1 MKFLT
6 RKQFATCVAIFFSLS
21 AAFSQNGAVFGIV
34 TDRETKEPLSFAT
47 VVVVGTSTGGYTD
60 AEGKYRLPNIP
71 AGRVTISFRYT
82 GFRNEDVE
90 VTIPAGGEVEQNQSL
105 ASESQALE
113 GVIIVGQAQGQRA
126 AINEQL
132 RSNTIVTVVS
142 KERLQELPDQNA
154 AETVGRLSGVSVQ
167 RDGGEGQKIVIRGL
181 SPRFS
186 SVTVN
191 GERLP
196 STDANDRSVDL
207 SMVSP
212 DMLSGIE
219 LFKALRPD
227 MDGDAV
233 GGTVNFSV
241 RKADADPRGVV
252 RLFSGYNDLQQNF
265 GVFRGNADFSRRF
278 LKNKIGVLVTGQ
290 YQRADRSTES
300 VNSLYSFDGEDSS
313 GVALLAVEDLQLS
326 DRIEIRDRYGL
337 GATLDF
343 TPNKKTSILY
353 NAIWSNLDRNS
364 LRYRKRYRPTN
375 NNLDYDI
382 SEQQRLTQLL
392 SQSLSGEHRLTSA
405 LELKWRGSFSGSYQ
419 NEPGSIA
426 ARFRELGATTPGG
439 ALYRGIDPIP
449 SSFRENVRNLNLYDT
464 RLTTGTLDETNAT
477 MQIDLKYD
485 FKIGYAIRSYL
496 KVGGKYRQT
505 ERERTN
511 EESFLRPYLISE
523 NPARENPT
531 SFLQS
536 NSQILMAGFLGDYKT
551 ENFRDG
557 KYNVIPGRAGV
568 DNGFH
573 VLNNNVNINEFN
585 RIYGTNYRQGDT
597 IFYGSHVDI
606 DRIKSFANAYRG
618 IYRPDPLAAAEAYSG
633 QEKITA
639 GYVMTEWNFGAK
651 WMLMGGLR
659 LEDTRQKYTSTV
671 ATPREEDLE
680 SVGTEP
686 FDVEASQGYTELLPM
701 AHLRYKPTEWFD
713 VRLAATK
720 ALSRPNFFSLVPWQR
735 INNSEQTVDQG
746 KPDLKHTTTW
756 NYDAFLSFYNKY
768 GLFTIGGFYKQLYNI
783 DYVGSATVIKPGS
796 PFQGFTFNS
805 PINIQGT
812 STVRGVELDL
822 QGNLA
827 ALNTGFWKGLVF
839 SANVTFLRSETFYPF
854 TTVENKF
861 INEPPFFITKI
872 TDTLRSGPVP
882 GQADLIFNGSLGYE
896 TKRFSGRFSAAYQ
909 VNALNAGQTGVGFAN
924 AGVGVRSEMDSFDD
938 GFLRF
943 DLAVKYKLDK
953 KGRFTLL
960 GNLNNFTDNPERARL
975 RNRLFLQEEEFYG
988 LTAEIG
994 LQLKLF

>member
-1 MKFLT
+1 M
-6 RKQFATCVAIFFSLS
+6 ACVALLFNLS
-21 AAFSQNGAVFGIV
+21 VAFAQNGTVFGIV
-34 TDRETKEPLSFAT
+34 TDSETKEPLSFAT
-47 VVVVGTSTGGYTD
+47 VAVIGSSIGAYTD
-60 AEGKYRLPNIP
+60 DKGQYRLSNVP
-71 AGRVTISFRYT
+71 AGRTKVSFRYT
-82 GFRNEDVE
+82 GYRNEDIE
-90 VTIPAGGEVEQNQSL
+90 IDIPANGEVEKNQAL
-105 ASESQALE
+105 VSESKALE

-126 AINEQL
+126 AINEQV
-132 RSNTIVTVVS
+132 RSNTIVNVVS

-167 RDGGEGQKIVIRGL
+167 RDGGEGQKVVIRGL

-186 SVTVN
+186 SITVN

-219 LFKALRPD
+219 LYKALRPD

-252 RLFSGYNDLQQNF
+252 RFFQGYNDLQQNF
-265 GVFRGNADFSRRF
+265 GVFRGNADVSRRF
-278 LKNKIGVLVTGQ
+278 LNKKIGVLLTGQ

-326 DRIEIRDRYGL
+326 DRIESRDRYGL

-343 TPNKKTSILY
+343 TPNKQNSILY
-353 NAIWSNLDRNS
+353 NVIWSNLERNS

-382 SEQQRLTQLL
+382 TEQQRLTQLI
-392 SQSLSGEHRLTSA
+392 SHSLSGEHRLIPA

-419 NEPGSIA
+419 DEPGSIT
-426 ARFRELGATTPGG
+426 ARFRELGATTPGI
-439 ALYRGIDPIP
+439 ALYRGIGPIP
-449 SSFRENVRNLNLYDT
+449 SGFRENVRNLTLYDT
-464 RLTTGTLDETNAT
+464 RLTNGTLNETNAT
-477 MQIDLKYD
+477 AQVDLKYD
-485 FKIGYAIRSYL
+485 FKIGYGIRSYL

-505 ERERTN
+505 DRKRENN
-511 EESFLRPYLISE
+511 EDFLRPYLISE
-523 NPARENPT
+523 NPARDNPT

-536 NSQILMAGFLGDYKT
+536 NRQILMAGFLGDYQT

-557 KYNVIPGRAGV
+557 QYNVMPGRAGV

-573 VLNNNVNINEFN
+573 VLDGVNINEFN

-597 IFYGSHVDI
+597 LFYGSHVDI
-606 DRIKSFANAYRG
+606 NRIKSFANAYRG

-639 GYVMTEWNFGAK
+639 GYIMTEWNFGTK
-651 WMLMGGLR
+651 WMLMGGVR
-659 LEDTRQKYTSTV
+659 VEDTRQRYTSKV
-671 ATPREEDLE
+671 ATPTEEDIDK
-680 SVGTEP
+680 VGSDP
-686 FDVEASQGYTELLPM
+686 IDVAAAQGYTEVLPM
-701 AHLRYKPTEWFD
+701 AHLRYKPVEWFD
-713 VRLAATK
+713 VRLAVTK

-735 INNSEQTVDQG
+735 INNSEQLVDQG

-756 NYDAFLSFYNKY
+756 NYDVFLSFYNKY
-768 GLFTIGGFYKQLYNI
+768 GLFTVGGFYKQLYNI
-783 DYVGSATVIKPGS
+783 DYVGSSTVLKPGS

-805 PINIQGT
+805 PINIEGT
-812 STVRGVELDL
+812 STVQGLELDL

-854 TTVENKF
+854 TIVENKF

-872 TDTLRSGPVP
+872 TDTLRAGPVP

-924 AGVGVRSEMDSFDD
+924 AGVGVREELDSFDD

-943 DLAVKYKLDK
+943 DLALKYKLDK

-960 GNLNNFTDNPERARL
+960 GNLNNFTDNPERSRL
-975 RNRLFLQEEEFYG
+975 RNRVFLQEEEFYG
-988 LTAEIG
+988 FTAELG